1 MQAEDRLQPSLLDR
15 LTDDAP
21 ETAVEPRERRML
33 SFAQLKDAVR
43 RDLAWLLNTGNLET
57 VQDLSDW
64 SEAVAAS
71 VINYGM
77 PDLTGLVVSGLEVR
91 EVERALRQ
99 TILNFEPRIL
109 PKSLHVS
116 VSVSHE
122 AMTANAVRFE
132 IDGELWAQPM
142 PLRLLLRS
150 EMDLYTGNVSI
161 EEVGTRGSG

>member
-21 ETAVEPRERRML
+21 ETAVEPRERRVL

-57 VQDLSDW
+57 LQDLSDW
-64 SEAVAAS
+64 SEAVAGS

-91 EVERALRQ
+91 EVERVLRQ
-99 TILNFEPRIL
+99 TIIAFEPRIL

-116 VSVSHE
+116 VSVSQE
-122 AMTANAVRFE
+122 SMTANAVRFE
-132 IDGELWAQPM
+132 IEGELWALPM

-161 EEVGTRGSG
+161 EDAGMRGSG